1 MCDHDIT
8 KIMCKK
14 IEVEAAIKKSF
25 DQYIK
30 QDDISLGVLWRLI
43 GDNLEED
50 VELYHIIKEFKSEKV

>member
-30 QDDISLGVLWRLI
+30 QDDMSLGVLWRLI